1 MRTPSSLTKA
11 PRTSRRRAPNLVVER
26 RTNAWAGMIGYLTGR
41 GFASVKIAA
50 VLGDGTTP
58 ETVRGVWR
66 RWGLT
71 NGRERANAVVPIEI
85 SQAETGLLQKRADA
99 LGISPDEWLRRVAS
113 CAIRD
118 DLYDAVTDGKFE
130 VVAKLKAAA

>member
-1 MRTPSSLTKA
+1 
-11 PRTSRRRAPNLVVER
+11 
-26 RTNAWAGMIGYLTGR
+26 MIGYLTGR
-41 GFASVKIAA
+41 GFASVKIAS

-85 SQAETGLLQKRADA
+85 S
-99 LGISPDEWLRRVAS
+99 
-113 CAIRD
+113 
-118 DLYDAVTDGKFE
+118 
-130 VVAKLKAAA
+130 